1 MSTSPAPSASS
12 GGAPARLVGLRR
24 VSTNGQVEH
33 GFGLDV
39 QSAMLRMGAQKLRAQ
54 LVAICTDAGDS
65 GKGEA
70 VDSRAGL
77 LEALS
82 MIRDEEGLGLLVP
95 RLDRLARD
103 LILQEQLIAEV
114 RRLGGEVWSC
124 APGEDAFLRDDAA
137 DPSRR
142 LIRQVLGAVAE
153 YERSMIRLRLEAGRN
168 RKRASGGYAGHG
180 APPFGF
186 KSVEGVLVPVP
197 EQQAIIARAREL
209 KESGLTLR
217 AIGAVLEKEGL
228 PGPRGP
234 RWHLGALQR
243 ILR

>member
-1 MSTSPAPSASS
+1 MNTDSNVGAST

-33 GFGLDV
+33 GFGLEV
-39 QSAMLRMGAQKLRAQ
+39 QSGVLRMGAQKLQAQ
-54 LVAICTDAGDS
+54 LVHISTDAGES
-65 GKGEA
+65 GKGES
-70 VDSRAGL
+70 VDSRTGL

-114 RRLGGEVWSC
+114 RRLGGEVYSC

-180 APPFGF
+180 APPFGW
-186 KSVEGVLVPVP
+186 KSVEGQLVEVP
-197 EQQAIIARAREL
+197 EQQAVIARAKQL
-209 KESGLTLR
+209 KEEGLTLR
-217 AIGAVLEKEGL
+217 AIGTALEMEGL
-228 PGPRGP
+228 PGPRGS